1 MAPLIGRI
9 WEGST
14 RDTDADRYLEYLR
27 GSGLAEYARTEGN
40 RGVLAFRSTGA
51 ERADFLLLTLW
62 DSEEAIRR
70 FAGEPLERARF
81 YPDDDAFLI
90 RRQPTARHLALVH
103 HSGLRLG

>member
-14 RDTDADRYLEYLR
+14 READAERYLEYLR
-27 GSGLAEYARTEGN
+27 GSGLADYARTGGN
-40 RGVLAFRSTGA
+40 RGVLAFRGTDSG
-51 ERADFLLLTLW
+51 RADFLLLTLW

-70 FAGEPLERARF
+70 FAGDPIERARF

-90 RRQPTARHLALVH
+90 RRQPTARHVALVH
-103 HSGLRLG
+103 HAGLRLA